1 MQGNFEISVT
11 KMVLPQKVR
20 NFIEVKAAMTNMA
33 LPWNYP
39 SIDKFNDFQAPSL
52 KSIAQHGYYQK
63 SGKS

>member
-1 MQGNFEISVT
+1 
-11 KMVLPQKVR
+11 MVLPQKVR